1 MGRSKPTFRN
11 YLDRFEGDWQPYRRT
26 LRRRDQA
33 HFDRLFERARGHA
46 DAAGQLD
53 PADPRLAILF
63 SMLLAHERQLQEF
76 RELRERL
83 EDVERRVDPDGGGG
97 DPGGPD
103 GDEPDGPGDP
113 DGSEPGDPAECDGRG

>member
-33 HFDRLFERARGHA
+33 HFDRLFEGARNHA

-53 PADPRLAILF
+53 PTDPRLAILF
-63 SMLLAHERQLQEF
+63 SMLLAHERELSG
-76 RELRERL
+76 LRERIEDL
-83 EDVERRVDPDGGGG
+83 EHGTGEGVEHGASDGV
-97 DPGGPD
+97 D
-103 GDEPDGPGDP
+103 GDEPGG
-113 DGSEPGDPAECDGRG
+113 

>member
-11 YLDRFEGDWQPYRRT
+11 YLDRVEADWGPYRRT
-26 LRRRDQA
+26 LRRRDQP
-33 HFDRLFERARGHA
+33 HFDRLFEHAREHA

-76 RELRERL
+76 EELRDRL
-83 EDVERRVDPDGGGG
+83 EGVEQRVDSGADGIEPAEPDDPG
-97 DPGGPD
+97 DPGASG
-103 GDEPDGPGDP
+103 ER
-113 DGSEPGDPAECDGRG
+113 DGRG